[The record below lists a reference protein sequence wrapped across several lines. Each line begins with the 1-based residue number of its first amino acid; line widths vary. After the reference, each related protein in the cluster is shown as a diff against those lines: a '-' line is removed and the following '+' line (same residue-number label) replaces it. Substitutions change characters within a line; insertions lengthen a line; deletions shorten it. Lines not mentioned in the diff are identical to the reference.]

1 MRILGIHGGRKS
13 GKNTLSNFL
22 HGYQLKAND
31 IITGFSI
38 DVDGK
43 LHVDFPTEKGVQS
56 GMLDVTT
63 QGPEFALWASQSIWP
78 YVKNYAFADALKGVA
93 TNLFGVPE
101 KLAYGTNEDKETK
114 LEHLRWESFPEII
127 TPQVCDDYGFKQ
139 EDLERLG
146 LIEHEPGPMS
156 IREFLQY
163 FGSQICRRIY
173 SPIWVN
179 ALIGQIKN
187 EESALSIISDVRF
200 DNEAE
205 AILEAGGKMVKLTRK
220 EIIDWH
226 TSEKGI
232 SPHLV
237 SSTLDNANLDLVDTC
252 TQLLQII
259 DNYRWTE

>member
-1 MRILGIHGGRKS
+1 MRILGIHGGRTS

-56 GMLDVTT
+56 GMLDVTM
-63 QGPEFALWASQSIWP
+63 QGPEFALWASQSVWP
-78 YVKNYAFADALKGVA
+78 YVKNYAFADALKEIA
-93 TNLFGVPE
+93 INLFGVPE
-101 KLAYGTNEDKETK
+101 KLAYGSNKDKETRM
-114 LEHLRWESFPEII
+114 EHLRWEWMPGIYTNEKMYRLSIEANP
-127 TPQVCDDYGFKQ
+127 
-139 EDLERLG
+139 DLEFFLKY
-146 LIEHEPGPMS
+146 HKPGPMT

-163 FGSQICRRIY
+163 FGTEICRKIY
-173 SPIWVN
+173 DSIWVN
-179 ALIGQIKN
+179 ALIGQIKS
-187 EESALSIISDVRF
+187 EESALAIISDVRF
-200 DNEAE
+200 NNEAE
-205 AILEAGGKMVKLTRK
+205 AILEAGGKVIELTRR
-220 EIIDWH
+220 EILDNH

-259 DNYRWTE
+259 DSFGWTE